1 MGTEDELIAC
11 HATALIP
18 VQKRLSNLS
27 FRVSPLSFFSILRE
41 IERERERESFI
52 RKHELWTLRENT

>member
-41 IERERERESFI
+41 IERERERE
-52 RKHELWTLRENT
+52 LY

>member
-41 IERERERESFI
+41 IERERERDLI
-52 RKHELWTLRENT
+52 RKHELWALRENT